1 MSNKTK
7 ILYVSQEILPFSP
20 ETSTSQSSRFLPQAV
35 HEGGRETRIFMPRYG
50 KINERRHQ
58 LHEVIRLSGMNLI
71 VDDTDHPLIIKVASI
86 PQIRLQVYFIDNQE
100 FFHRKAF
107 FHDENQEM
115 FPDNDMRMI
124 FFTKGVLETV
134 KKLGWAPD
142 IIHCHGWFASLM
154 PLYVKKLYKRDPHFA
169 DAKIVTSLYND
180 SYNGVLDK
188 KLAEKI
194 SFDSIKMEDMT
205 HLNSPSHTNLS
216 KLALQYSDAAIIG
229 EQGVNAELEQFCV
242 ENDVPM
248 LKQHGELD
256 YLNAVDEFYDFVVLG
271 KTELVD

>member
-7 ILYVSQEILPFSP
+7 ILYVSQEILPFTP
-20 ETSTSQSSRFLPQAV
+20 ETITSQNSRFLPQAV
-35 HEGGRETRIFMPRYG
+35 HEGGKETRIFMPRYG

-100 FFHRKAF
+100 FFHRKCF
-107 FHDENQEM
+107 FHDENMEF

-154 PLYVKKLYKRDPHFA
+154 PIYVKKLYKRDPHFA
-169 DAKIVTSLYND
+169 DAKIVTTLYND
-180 SYNGVLDK
+180 DFGAMLDNK
-188 KLAEKI
+188 IAQKI
-194 SFDSIKMEDMT
+194 SFDSIPKEDMA
-205 HLNSPSHTNLS
+205 HLSKPSHLNLS
-216 KLALQYSDAAIIG
+216 KLALQYSDAAIIA
-229 EQGVNAELEQFCV
+229 EEGVNPELEQYCSSI
-242 ENDVPM
+242 DVPV
-248 LKQHGELD
+248 LRQYNEVD
-256 YLNAVDEFYDFVVLG
+256 YLRAVDEFYDFVVLG
-271 KTELVD
+271 KSELVD

>member
-7 ILYVSQEILPFSP
+7 ILYVSQEILPFSA
-20 ETSTSQSSRFLPQAV
+20 ETSTAQSSRFLPQMV
-35 HEGGRETRIFMPRYG
+35 HEGGKETRIFMPRYG

-71 VDDTDHPLIIKVASI
+71 VNDSDHPLIIKVASI

-107 FHDENQEM
+107 FHDEEQNL
-115 FPDNDMRMI
+115 FPDNDVRMI

-142 IIHCHGWFASLM
+142 IIHCHGWFTHLM
-154 PLYVKKLYKRDPHFA
+154 PLYVKKLYKRDPYFA
-169 DAKIVTSLYND
+169 DTKIVTSLYD
-180 SYNGVLDK
+180 DAFKGSLDK
-188 KLAEKI
+188 KLAQKI
-194 SFDSIKMEDMT
+194 SFDSLKTEDMEEI
-205 HLNSPSHTNLS
+205 SAPSHTNLA
-216 KLALQYSDAAIIG
+216 KLALQYSDAAIFA
-229 EQGVNAELEQFCV
+229 EENVNGDLEKYCINNDIPLMKQYQ
-242 ENDVPM
+242 END
-248 LKQHGELD
+248 
-256 YLNAVDEFYDFVVLG
+256 YLAAIDEFYDSIVLG

>member
-7 ILYVSQEILPFSP
+7 ILYVSQEILPFTP
-20 ETSTSQSSRFLPQAV
+20 ETPIAQNSRSLPQAV
-35 HEGGRETRIFMPRYG
+35 HEGGKETRIFMPRYG

-71 VDDTDHPLIIKVASI
+71 IDDTDHPLIIKVASI

-107 FHDENQEM
+107 FHDEDMQM

-134 KKLGWAPD
+134 KKLGWTPD
-142 IIHCHGWFASLM
+142 VIHCHGWFTSLM
-154 PLYVKKLYKRDPHFA
+154 PLYVKQLYKRDPHFA
-169 DAKIVTSLYND
+169 DAKVVTSLYSD
-180 SYNGVLDK
+180 AFEGSLDNK
-188 KLAEKI
+188 VAQKI
-194 SFDSIKMEDMT
+194 AFDGIGMDQMT
-205 HLNSPSHTNLS
+205 HLKNPTYMNLA
-216 KLALQYSDAAIIG
+216 KLALQHSDGAIFA
-229 EQGVNAELEQFCV
+229 EPGVSPSLETFC
-242 ENDVPM
+242 N
-248 LKQHGELD
+248 ELD
-256 YLNAVDEFYDFVVLG
+256 IPTVKPYAEMDQLAAVDEFYDSVVLG

>member
-7 ILYVSQEILPFSP
+7 ILYVSQEILPFTP
-20 ETSTSQSSRFLPQAV
+20 ETPTAQQSRSLHQAV
-35 HEGGRETRIFMPRYG
+35 HEGGKETRIFMPRYG

-71 VDDTDHPLIIKVASI
+71 IDDTDHPLIIKVASI

-107 FHDENQEM
+107 FHDESMNM

-142 IIHCHGWFASLM
+142 VIHCHGWFTSLM
-154 PLYVKKLYKRDPHFA
+154 PLYVKQLYKRDPHFA
-169 DAKIVTSLYND
+169 DAKVVTSVYADPFEGKLD
-180 SYNGVLDK
+180 S
-188 KLAEKI
+188 KI
-194 SFDSIKMEDMT
+194 AQRIAFDGIGMDQME
-205 HLNSPSHTNLS
+205 HLKNPTYENLT
-216 KLALQYSDAAIIG
+216 KLALQHSDGAIMA
-229 EQGVNAELEQFCV
+229 EQGTLPSLETYCNSIDLPVLSSF
-242 ENDVPM
+242 N
-248 LKQHGELD
+248 ELD
-256 YLNAVDEFYDFVVLG
+256 QLSATDEFYDSVVLG